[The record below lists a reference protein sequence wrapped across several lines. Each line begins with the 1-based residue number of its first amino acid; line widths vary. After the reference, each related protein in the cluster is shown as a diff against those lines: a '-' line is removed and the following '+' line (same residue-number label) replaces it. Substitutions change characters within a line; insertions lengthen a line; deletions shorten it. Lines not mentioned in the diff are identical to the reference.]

1 MTDSNMTKSNKG
13 KETNNGRQNTK
24 QKTNKDSVIQTP
36 LKNEDELISLKKSKC
51 TLTFFVLFV
60 LIIT

>member
-1 MTDSNMTKSNKG
+1 MTDSNMTKRNKG

>member
-1 MTDSNMTKSNKG
+1 MTDSNMTKRNKG

-36 LKNEDELISLKKSKC
+36 LKNEDELISLKKNKC